1 MPDVQQCPA
10 CRSQQ
15 IRRMP
20 ASRATGRTIVT
31 CPVCGMSAHGEYDDA
46 PPQVVD
52 EEQIT
57 PELYAAYVAAK
68 RDGGRPEIWREML
81 GASLDLVGS
90 RRGTRVFDVGAGDG
104 GFLQLARDEF
114 GCEVFGNETS
124 AAAVR
129 LAEERHAVRLE
140 LGDIGTLGHRDE
152 FDIVT
157 MWCVLAHVPNG
168 DHLLADALAMLR
180 PGGCLV
186 LQTPHRTFADRAAL
200 GMAKITDGRVTK
212 VSDRR
217 LPTHHRIL
225 HTPASMELQLTRLGY
240 TDVVATPKARYSL
253 SSELYLY
260 FAGLRGRA
268 LKAGSRVMDQFVDRG
283 LAPRIVLDVTARK
296 PA

>member
-1 MPDVQQCPA
+1 
-10 CRSQQ
+10 
-15 IRRMP
+15 MP
-20 ASRATGRTIVT
+20 ASRTTGMTIVT
-31 CPVCGMSAHGEYDDA
+31 CRVCGMSAHGENDDG
-46 PPQVVD
+46 PPQIVV
-52 EEQIT
+52 EEEIT

-81 GASLDLVGS
+81 ATSLATLGIDRGAK
-90 RRGTRVFDVGAGDG
+90 VFDVGAGDG

-114 GCEVFGNETS
+114 GCDVYGNETS

-129 LAEERHAVRLE
+129 LAKERHEVALE
-140 LGDIGTLGHRDE
+140 LGDISLLGHENEYDV
-152 FDIVT
+152 VT

-168 DHLLADALAMLR
+168 DRLLADALTMLR

-186 LQTPHRTFADRAAL
+186 LQTPHRTLADRAAL
-200 GMAKITDGRVTK
+200 GLARATDGRVTK

-240 TDVVATPKARYSL
+240 TDVTATPKARYSL

-260 FAGLRGRA
+260 FAGLRGPA
-268 LKAGSRVMDQFVDRG
+268 LKAGSKVMDRFVDRG
-283 LAPRIVLDVTARK
+283 LAPRIVLDVFARK
-296 PA
+296 PS

>member
-1 MPDVQQCPA
+1 MPAVQQCPA

-46 PPQVVD
+46 PPQVVAED
-52 EEQIT
+52 EIT

-81 GASLDLVGS
+81 ATSLRQLGTG
-90 RRGTRVFDVGAGDG
+90 RGTKVFDVGAGDG

-129 LAEERHAVRLE
+129 LAKERHEVDLE
-140 LGDIGTLGHRDE
+140 LGDIGTLGHENEYDV
-152 FDIVT
+152 VT

-168 DHLLADALAMLR
+168 DRLLADALTMLR

-186 LQTPHRTFADRAAL
+186 LQTPHRTLADKAAL
-200 GMAKITDGRVTK
+200 GLAKVTDGRVTK

-240 TDVVATPKARYSL
+240 TDVTATPKARYSL

-260 FAGLRGRA
+260 FAGLRGPA
-268 LKAGSRVMDQFVDRG
+268 LKAGSKVMDRFVDRG
-283 LAPRIVLDVTARK
+283 LAPRIVLDVFARK
-296 PA
+296 PL